1 MEEIKNTEAFSGGEK
16 TVALKIS
23 GLNKTLGKRQILHD
37 IAFEA
42 YAGEV
47 FGFLGPNGAG
57 KTTTIKIAVGLLSL
71 DEGDIEVGGYDI
83 KKNFEKA
90 LAGIGGIV
98 ENPEMYKYLSGKE
111 NLRQYARMREGVTE
125 ERIDE
130 VVALVGLSNRIN
142 EKVSKYSLGMR
153 QRLGV
158 AQAILHHPKVLI
170 LDEPTNGLDPAG
182 IKELRDIL
190 KKLAHEEGICVLVSS
205 HLMAE
210 MELMCDRVGIIAN
223 GKMLGVYTIEEMI
236 SASKIGTN
244 EFMLDVDDAGKAS
257 SLLSGYTFT
266 ITDENRIDVALPEEN
281 ARETIAKIN
290 KTLVE
295 NGIAL
300 YTVAPK
306 ENKKLEDVFI
316 EMTQSGGVQ
325 IG

>member
-1 MEEIKNTEAFSGGEK
+1 MNNAL
-16 TVALKIS
+16 LKIS
-23 GLNKTLGKRQILHD
+23 HLSKTMGKREILHD
-37 IAFEA
+37 ISFEA

-71 DEGDIEVGGYDI
+71 DKGEIFIDGVNV

-90 LAGIGGIV
+90 MANVGGIV
-98 ENPEMYKYLSGKE
+98 ENPEFYKYMTGMQ
-111 NLRQYARMREGVTE
+111 NLRQYARMRDGITQ

-130 VVALVGLSNRIN
+130 VVSLVKLSNRIN
-142 EKVSKYSLGMR
+142 DKVSKYSLGMR

-158 AQAILHHPKVLI
+158 AQALLHKPKVLV

-190 KKLAHEEGICVLVSS
+190 TETAHKEGICVLVSS
-205 HLMAE
+205 HLMSE

-223 GKMLGVYTIEEMI
+223 GKMLGVHTLEEMI
-236 SASKIGTN
+236 SA
-244 EFMLDVDDAGKAS
+244 AS
-257 SLLSGYTFT
+257 SGNKEYVLKVSDIAKALAIIDLPVKDKKVDGDIIEVVLPADSAEDKISE
-266 ITDENRIDVALPEEN
+266 ITVAL
-281 ARETIAKIN
+281 IS
-290 KTLVE
+290 
-295 NGIAL
+295 NGIKL
-300 YTVAPK
+300 YSVSEK

-316 EMTQSGGVQ
+316 QLTKDSMGGGQ

>member
-236 SASKIGTN
+236 SASKSGTN
-244 EFMLDVDDAGKAS
+244 EFMLDVDDAKKAS